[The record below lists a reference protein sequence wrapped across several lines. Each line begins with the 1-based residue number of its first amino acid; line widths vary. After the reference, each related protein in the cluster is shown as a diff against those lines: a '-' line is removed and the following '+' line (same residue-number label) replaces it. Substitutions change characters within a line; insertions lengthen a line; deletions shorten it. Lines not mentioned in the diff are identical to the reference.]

1 MTISNNKNQREFDSL
16 VQRTQGDTARR
27 VTTDPSTSALFNITV
42 LIAQG
47 NDLSTFMVNDF
58 NEILFNDSG
67 SLLTE

>member
-1 MTISNNKNQREFDSL
+1 MPLSDNKNTREKDRF
-16 VQRTQGDTARR
+16 VETPQGETAVRTLF
-27 VTTDPSTSALFNITV
+27 DPSNSALFNLTA

-47 NDLSTFMVNDF
+47 NDLSTFMTNDF